1 MKLFLLGMLCAFLC
15 LYLEEFFTCL
25 IELFKSFCSVK
36 INTNNKKI
44 MSLEKQ
50 QSNVIGFSIDTESE
64 YEEDGEDF
72 E

>member
-1 MKLFLLGMLCAFLC
+1 LKLFLLGMLCAFLFP
-15 LYLEEFFTCL
+15 YLEEFFTCL

-36 INTNNKKI
+36 ININNKKI
-44 MSLEKQ
+44 MSLEEQ
-50 QSNVIGFSIDTESE
+50 QTNIIGFSIDTENE